1 MGFLIRI
8 AEILQSMVGF
18 VSFNRSLTQE
28 VTCGSFNIV
37 SLFLN
42 TKHQI
47 RAVGPCCLAMD
58 LVAYLDG
65 LLLSDRLGWI
75 RHWEPGMGR
84 RLRLS
89 DRL

>member
-1 MGFLIRI
+1 MASG
-8 AEILQSMVGF
+8 ILQFLWESSPGLVR
-18 VSFNRSLTQE
+18 VNRSLTQE

-47 RAVGPCCLAMD
+47 RAVGSCCLAMD
-58 LVAYLDG
+58 LVADLDG

-75 RHWEPGMGR
+75 RHWEPRMGR